1 MTVSL
6 VAPNSQ
12 LWWRAW
18 LDRWAEWNERR
29 ARTRRLHV
37 AESVSLGEKRFVAVV
52 QFESQRFLIGGT
64 GTSLRLLAELKSDE
78 GTNSERSEGK

>member
-1 MTVSL
+1 
-6 VAPNSQ
+6 
-12 LWWRAW
+12 
-18 LDRWAEWNERR
+18 
-29 ARTRRLHV
+29 LHV